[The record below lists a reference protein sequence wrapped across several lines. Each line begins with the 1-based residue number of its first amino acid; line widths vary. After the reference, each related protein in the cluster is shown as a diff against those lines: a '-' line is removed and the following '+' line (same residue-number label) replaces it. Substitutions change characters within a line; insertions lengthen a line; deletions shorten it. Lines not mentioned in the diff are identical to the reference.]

1 MIDAANTVAVPDSRP
16 VSARDQLRTAA
27 DQLVGSVFYGT
38 LLRRMRSSEIQGP
51 YGHGGQVEKMFQ
63 GQLDQILAERAGAAR
78 STNLTDAIVKR
89 YASKAEMMATLSA
102 DRPGDG
108 GATKTRALLDEDA

>member
-1 MIDAANTVAVPDSRP
+1 MIDAAKTTAAFDSRP
-16 VSARDQLRTAA
+16 KTAREQLRTAA

-78 STNLTDAIVKR
+78 STNLTDAIMKR
-89 YASKAEMMATLSA
+89 YARKAEMMATFSA

-108 GATKTRALLDEDA
+108 GGAKARALLDEDA